1 MKLLLA
7 CLLGLL
13 SGLGA
18 RAAAPDVLAM
28 PDFPAPP
35 LSLDRKGRP
44 AETSAMGLLRNLH
57 SAGVRALDNFEAVDS
72 DYAVLASDSLA
83 RLTTWLEAACTGV
96 GVDLAQARTGQYDG
110 GVYARLLGVATSIA
124 ASRDRKGK
132 LAIPVGV
139 LICKRTQP
147 WGAVP
152 GDGNRDA
159 YVLFATEVGL
169 MVYDPP
175 SRQLSTLGD
184 FPNKL
189 EVLRVRL

>member
-18 RAAAPDVLAM
+18 HAAAPDVLAM

-57 SAGVRALDNFEAVDS
+57 SAGVRAVDNFEAVDS

-83 RLTTWLEAACTGV
+83 RLTTWLEAACNGV
-96 GVDLAQARTGQYDG
+96 GIDLPKARTGQYDG

-124 ASRDRKGK
+124 ASRDRRGR

-139 LICKRTQP
+139 LICNRSKP

-152 GDGNRDA
+152 GDGVRDA
-159 YVLFATEVGL
+159 YVLFATEAGL

-175 SRQLSTLGD
+175 SRQLSALGD

-189 EVLRVRL
+189 DVVRVRL